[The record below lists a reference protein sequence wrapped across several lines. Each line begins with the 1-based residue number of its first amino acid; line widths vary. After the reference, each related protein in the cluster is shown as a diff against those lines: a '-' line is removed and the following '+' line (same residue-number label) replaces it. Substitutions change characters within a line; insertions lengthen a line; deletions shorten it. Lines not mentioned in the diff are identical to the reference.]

1 MYTQAMKGVEH
12 PWLWYVIIVHHTEV
26 HKRHSCTLWI
36 CRVKWA
42 IFKKL
47 LIIDFL
53 NWQKAIWN
61 NCSRVLK
68 FQHSARLWQVHTAK
82 LHTNLWLLP
91 HCRWMWHKYCWCP
104 RKTTDTKND
113 HLLQNYTWVMQYR
126 EWTRKHTVALLLAVA
141 LILTLTIQ
149 LTNFSCKRCPI
160 PCIKTHA
167 HILYVQK
174 LKVK

>member
-1 MYTQAMKGVEH
+1 MHGMCQTPSPCLWQGFCMMLYKASCIGAILGFDPNHPLLTDQTCMWIYSSNSVTQVYPGYERSG
-12 PWLWYVIIVHHTEV
+12 LWYVIIVHHTEV

-36 CRVKWA
+36 CRIKWA

-91 HCRWMWHKYCWCP
+91 HRWMWHKCCWCP
-104 RKTTDTKND
+104 RKTTDTKNY
-113 HLLQNYTWVMQYR
+113 HLPQNYT
-126 EWTRKHTVALLLAVA
+126 
-141 LILTLTIQ
+141 
-149 LTNFSCKRCPI
+149 
-160 PCIKTHA
+160 
-167 HILYVQK
+167 
-174 LKVK
+174 